1 MQSDHTLLK
10 INGREVGITGLE
22 ALFEEQG
29 AELLALPE
37 DEAKDRILTAL
48 AASNYIAPAARP
60 HYREALWREFCR
72 VSGRATAES
81 PAAERSG
88 LRIQVVGP
96 GCAQCDRLEQSL
108 YQVLAELEL
117 AAAVD
122 HVRGVHE
129 IAALGI
135 MGTPGLIINGKVLAV
150 GKVPPPA
157 QLKKW
162 ILAAVSGD

>member
-1 MQSDHTLLK
+1 MQSDHTILK
-10 INGREVGITGLE
+10 INGREVGITGLG

-37 DEAKDRILTAL
+37 DQAKDRILAVM
-48 AASNYIAPAARP
+48 AATNYIAPAART

-72 VSGRATAES
+72 IGGRAV
-81 PAAERSG
+81 AAPPEADRSG
-88 LRIQVVGP
+88 LQIQGVGT

-108 YQVLAELEL
+108 YQVLAELEI

-122 HVRGVHE
+122 HVRGIHE

-157 QLKKW
+157 QLKQW
-162 ILAAVSGD
+162 IVAATSGD